1 MRGEGAVTKFMTKES
16 RDELTSLILAVV
28 APDCFDLLCRILRDT
43 THREVGNRM
52 RCCQAI
58 GLSGH
63 PDSFSF
69 LLAFSKR
76 RGRFDKICAAF
87 GLSFINTDE
96 AAEALLALAGSSRFA
111 SIRHHVLRDLSSIAI
126 RSPSLRRKRA
136 DLVVQALKSRSIVLK
151 VAALDAARKLKLKRS
166 RPQVQKLLIGVGEG
180 FFSWYIPEVAGEVL
194 ASFDE
199 PAENSVELAGDE
211 RKSVGKE
218 QRLALARQILR
229 VAEAD
234 CFDLL
239 CRLLRETPAPELG
252 TRLNCCEAIGG
263 CGHSDSFAFL
273 VSLCKSRRVNNRL
286 VGMHGLVFTRSDEA
300 AKVLLAMARSSGP
313 ASVRATALFDL
324 SLIYIRSAS
333 LRRARSDAVLEGL
346 KSRSTELRTM
356 AVLAAKWLKLKR
368 ARPQLKKL
376 LNDHRK
382 GVFDDPISQVAA
394 ETLALLEEKRG

>member
-1 MRGEGAVTKFMTKES
+1 MTGEGADTKLMTKDS
-16 RDELTSLILAVV
+16 REELTSLIRAVV

-76 RGRFDKICAAF
+76 RGRFDKICATF

-151 VAALDAARKLKLKRS
+151 VAALDAARKLKLTRS
-166 RPQVQKLLIGVGEG
+166 RPQVRKLLIGVGEG

-211 RKSVGKE
+211 RNLFGPDKRSNLVRGLLE
-218 QRLALARQILR
+218 V
-229 VAEAD
+229 VAPD

-239 CRLLRETPAPELG
+239 CRILRNTTELEYG
-252 TRLNCCEAIGG
+252 TRILCCQAIGRS
-263 CGHSDSFAFL
+263 GHPDSFAFL
-273 VSLCKSRRVNNRL
+273 VAFSKRQRRFDKISAA
-286 VGMHGLVFTRSDEA
+286 HGLSYMNTDEA
-300 AKVLLAMARSSGP
+300 AEVLLTLAGP
-313 ASVRATALFDL
+313 AYAVTVRAHALESL
-324 SLIYIRSAS
+324 SSMSIRSAS
-333 LRRARSDAVLEGL
+333 LRQKRADLVVQAL
-346 KSRSTELRTM
+346 KSRSRQM
-356 AVLAAKWLKLKR
+356 KISGVVSAKQLKLKR
-368 ARPQLKKL
+368 ARPQLRSLSNWDAEEAFEKHLTKK
-376 LNDHRK
+376 
-382 GVFDDPISQVAA
+382 AA
-394 ETLALLEEKRG
+394 ETLALLEEK